1 MDGYVTKS
9 ENNYEAMSVIR
20 RTPPNKDETSRSYGT
35 EAIQNNSN
43 ASYQPSVTPVYV
55 RTSMGTVKA
64 HIDSSLINKDSQ
76 TPCVYLF
83 DGPNH
88 NDESRHNAVE
98 LERRESEATVVE
110 LERGVSNLRGVE
122 NLRGGVKDVFLPQ
135 LDDEEM
141 EELVGKPMLIDDREG
156 SNIRHLVIKTE
167 RDYSILTVDTSQ
179 LIQQQHQLQQHGYIS
194 GEHQSYASQQQPT
207 SQAMVS
213 SFPYGGSSD
222 SSNPGMYTQH
232 SNLSSY
238 MDAPTHG
245 GGGGGNQ
252 SQNQMYQSYQ
262 GQGNHPA
269 SMGVGVSPQAIG
281 VAQQAQYLQPGQTA
295 NQRVPIS
302 HITRASPI
310 TVQWL
315 LENYETADGVSLPRS
330 TLYHHY
336 LRHCAENKIDAVNAA
351 SFGKLIRSVFLGLKT
366 RRLGTRGN
374 SKYHYYGIRVKPNS
388 PLARL
393 TDDTQVALRAQPS
406 GTKRSATSSS
416 YEDERSARGSSESV
430 PEGEANAS
438 SAHAQYLGDHSDGLA
453 DSPPMEIVEPLPDKI
468 SSEMIIQFGNMY
480 RSHCETLL
488 EVISSLNFDIVE
500 SLWQS
505 FYKSPAAVNKTENG
519 PYATTDN
526 NIEKADLISLCK
538 YEPVQTFIK
547 ETDYILYQKLVNV
560 LVPDVLRA
568 VPSSLTQAIRN
579 FAKSLENLLIGS
591 MSEMPKEIV
600 NIKVS
605 AVSAFSQTLRR
616 YTSLNHLA
624 QAARAVLQNPQQINQ
639 MWADLN
645 KVDFTNVQEQSS
657 WVCQCDEALITKLEH
672 DFKHTLSQQQTLEQW
687 AEWLKSVV
695 SIVLEQHEGK
705 DTYPKN
711 ARQFLLNWSFY
722 SSMIIRDLTLRSA
735 ASFGSFHLIR
745 LLYDEYMFYLI
756 EHKVA
761 AHTGKSP
768 MSVMAECVGLSA
780 LGQQTYNGNLE
791 LNEEEEEGDMDD
803 SSNDGTTPLP
813 NPQEQ
818 QYQQRPQNINDT
830 RISPMMENYG
840 ETMAKRMKQE

>member
-1 MDGYVTKS
+1 MEDQVSQMTSTSDYNESGNKHVNATFHPSINDLRNSNLITSMHKQISSSIQKGAGAVTLPSLTTGLMSPAAVAKVALSSKHNFISSSQHVTTPQQANIVQQLSLLNSRNGGPPQNTSLLIKTTKTNTNGQPTYLAISIPANSTSSGTTGHKPLSIQQFKMKQS
-9 ENNYEAMSVIR
+9 ELLAAAQ
-20 RTPPNKDETSRSYGT
+20 
-35 EAIQNNSN
+35 EAI
-43 ASYQPSVTPVYV
+43 
-55 RTSMGTVKA
+55 K
-64 HIDSSLINKDSQ
+64 
-76 TPCVYLF
+76 
-83 DGPNH
+83 
-88 NDESRHNAVE
+88 NDE
-98 LERRESEATVVE
+98 ESK
-110 LERGVSNLRGVE
+110 S
-122 NLRGGVKDVFLPQ
+122 
-135 LDDEEM
+135 
-141 EELVGKPMLIDDREG
+141 
-156 SNIRHLVIKTE
+156 
-167 RDYSILTVDTSQ
+167 
-179 LIQQQHQLQQHGYIS
+179 YIS

-281 VAQQAQYLQPGQTA
+281 VAQQAQYLQPGQAA

-302 HITRASPI
+302 HTTRASPI